1 MRYLKNT
8 DKRYVFCEN
17 TKRLFRVL
25 PDEKTMVEM
34 EHCSPNQFRI
44 TMPLSGTRFRVSVDE
59 IMGMLG
65 DESLL
70 KMPMPKGDFVDD
82 FSYGNET
89 AIKADDRSLYLV
101 DAETETEFIKAED
114 FLTQIGLTVDDI
126 NTPKLTKKYVV
137 IDETDFMTHE
147 EALKLADELV
157 KAGKY
162 GAVVSICEVTEQFEL
177 SVVKKEI

>member
-8 DKRYVFCEN
+8 DKRYVFCED

-25 PDEKTMVEM
+25 PDEKTLVEM

-70 KMPMPKGDFVDD
+70 KLPISKGDFDDD
-82 FSYGNET
+82 FSL
-89 AIKADDRSLYLV
+89 S
-101 DAETETEFIKAED
+101 
-114 FLTQIGLTVDDI
+114 
-126 NTPKLTKKYVV
+126 
-137 IDETDFMTHE
+137 
-147 EALKLADELV
+147 ALDS
-157 KAGKY
+157 Y
-162 GAVVSICEVTEQFEL
+162 TR
-177 SVVKKEI
+177 

>member
-8 DKRYVFCEN
+8 DRRYVFCED

-25 PDEKTMVEM
+25 PDEKTLVEM
-34 EHCSPNQFRI
+34 EQCSPNQFRI

-70 KMPMPKGDFVDD
+70 KLPIPKGDFVDD

-101 DAETETEFIKAED
+101 DAATETKFIKAED
-114 FLTQIGLTVDDI
+114 FLSQLGIPVEDTNI
-126 NTPKLTKKYVV
+126 PESPKKYIV
-137 IDETDFMTHE
+137 IDETDFMSYE
-147 EALKLADELV
+147 EALELADELV
-157 KAGKY
+157 KDGKY
-162 GAVVSICEVTEQFEL
+162 GKVVSICEVKEQYEL
-177 SVVKKEI
+177 SVVKKEM

>member
-8 DKRYVFCEN
+8 DKRYVFCED

-25 PDEKTMVEM
+25 PDEKTLVEM
-34 EHCSPNQFRI
+34 GQCSPNQFRI

-70 KMPMPKGDFVDD
+70 KLPIPKGDFVDD

-89 AIKADDRSLYLV
+89 AIKVDDRSLYLV
-101 DAETETEFIKAED
+101 NEAIETKFIKAED
-114 FLTQIGLTVDDI
+114 FLTQIGLTVDEI
-126 NTPKLTKKYVV
+126 KPPELAKKYIV

-147 EALKLADELV
+147 EALEFADELV
-157 KAGKY
+157 KEGKY
-162 GAVVSICEVTEQFEL
+162 GKVVSICEVKEQYEL